1 MTTGVLRFIRNGPGN
16 IVFALALLLLMP
28 AAARATSCAP
38 LPGICFGNNGGT
50 ATGGTG
56 GLFLDG
62 THSSATST
70 LVQIGNTLGSN
81 LGTLSFTTGALQVGG
96 SLKLGGVFDS
106 GTFSISGTINGFTGV
121 IFSGTFGPSSWVL
134 SSGAKCRSNCLYS
147 LTGPISGT
155 WYTGI
160 TVSGETSQLLFKSVG
175 GLYNGGAISLVNGS
189 TAIVTPEPG
198 TLGLMGTGLLGM
210 GLIVRRKTRQGS

>member
-1 MTTGVLRFIRNGPGN
+1 
-16 IVFALALLLLMP
+16 MP

-62 THSSATST
+62 TNGSVMST
-70 LVQIGNTLGSN
+70 LVQVGSTLGSN
-81 LGTLSFTTGALQVGG
+81 LGTLSFTTGALTGG
-96 SLKLGGVFDS
+96 SLKLGGTFDT
-106 GTFSISGTINGFTGV
+106 GTFTISGTIGGFTGV
-121 IFSGTFGPSSWVL
+121 IFTGTFGPSNWIL
-134 SSGAKCRSNCLYS
+134 NSGAGCKSNCLYA
-147 LTGPISGT
+147 LTGPVSGT

-160 TVSGETSQLLFKSVG
+160 TVTGETQQLLFKLKG
-175 GLYNGGAISLVNGS
+175 GLYNGGSIPLVNGS